1 MSYGGGGQYDEAVDI
16 ERHLHEEYRRQQMA
30 VASHHQAMSSIGM
43 MADHGASYYGRPPP
57 QHGPHPTHHQFARPP
72 YGAIDPSAPYGM
84 PHPGDAQQGAATTAR
99 MYAEQ
104 TRLHQH
110 PPHGFPPGYPPYAH
124 IAHDPRYGPPP
135 GYPPPY
141 SHEQQG
147 APPQRPP
154 PPGYPHDQSALQ
166 PTHIASATVPS
177 SGLQTHPQPP
187 ISGQSASPPDPRSPA
202 SSRLLKQSDSPTK
215 DPKTDSFGQGSST
228 GSDDDELDSPSS
240 SCSPRG
246 TLVMSSGKKNT
257 LQYRQVDNT
266 IVDENG
272 DLCWYTGCV
281 PLGLADD
288 KYWLSELQVYLR
300 SNFAEAFGATE
311 DDIAAPMHGRN
322 KPIVLGQVGI
332 RCMHCKYDNPAERG
346 QQATSYPSQISGIY
360 NSVQQMLRL
369 HLDCCLSMPFQ
380 VRTRIEQLRL
390 SCSSR
395 GGRKQYWV
403 DSGKRLGL
411 QDTPHGIHFGRDPTG
426 PLPPLSGPSVNYKE
440 NRKKKLAQKAAAEQ
454 KREDKKAAKEQ
465 EAKDASHTPPLERPQ
480 QPPVDSPPLVFP
492 EDKPLISDYLYLTLE
507 QMAPCN
513 LMEAD
518 RVGCYKTRQVGFPG
532 LACKHCVGQAG
543 CGRYFPASEAS
554 LSQTTTSQTIM
565 NHVRNCR
572 RCPIEIRE
580 NLEIMK
586 RNRMGPD
593 GKRADKPKHGGR
605 KVFFHRL
612 WCRIQGIPFEE
623 GKGDRK
629 ESKKKKLYKKP
640 GPVPKSKKSKKGR
653 RKRNESD
660 DSRSESDTDTEDDE
674 DEDEEAGSENEDEE
688 NEEGEGGEDEEQDE
702 DASKPKAKG
711 KGTAGMAKRKAHS
724 PWYEGCVR
732 LTKSDDAH
740 WLTEIECFA
749 RSDLVEVFSLKKND
763 VLEGYSG
770 RKEPAVG
777 QVGIRCVFCKNV
789 DPSERSSGCIAF
801 PDMLSSIHTKVAD
814 MIRLHFPNCPSMPED
829 VRKNIKAL
837 REFDSK
843 VSSEDSQQYWVD
855 SARDIGLANIPPDG
869 IGSPGSWGVTFRRDP
884 LQPSPAD
891 ELDSDVLAQESSWGK
906 NLMVRPS
913 DRGLCTDHVL
923 LMLCQVRPCRFRKS
937 DRRAGPGSRGRDR
950 AMGFPGLACM
960 HCANKNSLGRY
971 FPVSAKNLTD
981 NTANSLQAHISAC
994 SRCPEHIQASLAYL
1008 SHRSILQKAELSG
1021 SWKKAFFRKVWDR
1034 LHTERTWTALE
1045 DEEGMEEEE
1054 EEEGDEDHD
1063 SEVHGDEAEEGGEY
1077 HGEDDDEEGKGD
1089 DEEDDEHDDDDEE
1102 GSEEGSDKEEVG
1114 DQMNALI
1121 KAAAIWLTEQDQT
1134 DAGGKGGKSRDS
1146 RSPKSRPAPAKRNT
1160 STRGSSN
1167 LPTSKRR
1174 R

>member
-1 MSYGGGGQYDEAVDI
+1 
-16 ERHLHEEYRRQQMA
+16 
-30 VASHHQAMSSIGM
+30 
-43 MADHGASYYGRPPP
+43 
-57 QHGPHPTHHQFARPP
+57 
-72 YGAIDPSAPYGM
+72 
-84 PHPGDAQQGAATTAR
+84 
-99 MYAEQ
+99 
-104 TRLHQH
+104 
-110 PPHGFPPGYPPYAH
+110 
-124 IAHDPRYGPPP
+124 
-135 GYPPPY
+135 
-141 SHEQQG
+141 
-147 APPQRPP
+147 
-154 PPGYPHDQSALQ
+154 
-166 PTHIASATVPS
+166 
-177 SGLQTHPQPP
+177 
-187 ISGQSASPPDPRSPA
+187 
-202 SSRLLKQSDSPTK
+202 
-215 DPKTDSFGQGSST
+215 
-228 GSDDDELDSPSS
+228 
-240 SCSPRG
+240 
-246 TLVMSSGKKNT
+246 
-257 LQYRQVDNT
+257 
-266 IVDENG
+266 
-272 DLCWYTGCV
+272 
-281 PLGLADD
+281 
-288 KYWLSELQVYLR
+288 
-300 SNFAEAFGATE
+300 
-311 DDIAAPMHGRN
+311 
-322 KPIVLGQVGI
+322 
-332 RCMHCKYDNPAERG
+332 
-346 QQATSYPSQISGIY
+346 
-360 NSVQQMLRL
+360 MLRL
-369 HLDCCLSMPFQ
+369 HLDCCLSMPAQ
-380 VRTRIEQLRL
+380 VRSRIEQLRL

-426 PLPPLSGPSVNYKE
+426 PLPPLTGPSVNYKE

-454 KREDKKAAKEQ
+454 KREDKKALKDQ
-465 EAKDASHTPPLERPQ
+465 EAKDAAFSVPLERPQ
-480 QPPVDSPPLVFP
+480 QPPIDSRPLVFP

-507 QMAPCN
+507 QMAPCD

-532 LACKHCVGQAG
+532 LACRFCVGQAG

-623 GKGDRK
+623 GKGERK
-629 ESKKKKLYKKP
+629 ETKKKKLYKKP
-640 GPVPKSKKSKKGR
+640 GPVPKRKSKKKGK
-653 RKRNESD
+653 RKRDDAEDSQSD
-660 DSRSESDTDTEDDE
+660 SDTDTEDDAE
-674 DEDEEAGSENEDEE
+674 SENEEEEEDEE
-688 NEEGEGGEDEEQDE
+688 EG
-702 DASKPKAKG
+702 AKSKPKTK
-711 KGTAGMAKRKAHS
+711 TTSSMAKRKAHS

-732 LTKSDDAH
+732 LTKKDDPH
-740 WLTEIECFA
+740 WLTEMECFA
-749 RSDLVEVFSLKKND
+749 RSDLVEVFSMKKND
-763 VLEGYSG
+763 VLDGYSG

-814 MIRLHFPNCPSMPED
+814 MIRLHFQNCPSMPED
-829 VRKNIKAL
+829 VRQ
-837 REFDSK
+837 K
-843 VSSEDSQQYWVD
+843 VKSLSETDAKVVNDDAQQYWVD
-855 SARDIGLANIPPDG
+855 AARDIGLANIPPDG

-884 LQPSPAD
+884 LLPSPAD
-891 ELDSDVLAQESSWGK
+891 DLDTDANAQDGSWGL

-1008 SHRSILQKAELSG
+1008 GHRSILQKAELSG

-1045 DEEGMEEEE
+1045 DEEGNRGEEDFESDEQEDDHEGQYIEEEE
-1054 EEEGDEDHD
+1054 RER
-1063 SEVHGDEAEEGGEY
+1063 GE
-1077 HGEDDDEEGKGD
+1077 
-1089 DEEDDEHDDDDEE
+1089 EEDDEEE
-1102 GSEEGSDKEEVG
+1102 EVVEGEESEEDGEESEKEEVG

-1121 KAAAIWLTEQDQT
+1121 KAAAIWLTEQDQ
-1134 DAGGKGGKSRDS
+1134 DGGGGKSGKEGK
-1146 RSPKSRPAPAKRNT
+1146 SPKSRALPAKRSGGRAST
-1160 STRGSSN
+1160 S
-1167 LPTSKRR
+1167 LPTKRR
-1174 R
+1174 RGHA

>member
-1 MSYGGGGQYDEAVDI
+1 
-16 ERHLHEEYRRQQMA
+16 
-30 VASHHQAMSSIGM
+30 
-43 MADHGASYYGRPPP
+43 
-57 QHGPHPTHHQFARPP
+57 
-72 YGAIDPSAPYGM
+72 M
-84 PHPGDAQQGAATTAR
+84 PA
-99 MYAEQ
+99 
-104 TRLHQH
+104 
-110 PPHGFPPGYPPYAH
+110 
-124 IAHDPRYGPPP
+124 
-135 GYPPPY
+135 
-141 SHEQQG
+141 
-147 APPQRPP
+147 
-154 PPGYPHDQSALQ
+154 
-166 PTHIASATVPS
+166 
-177 SGLQTHPQPP
+177 
-187 ISGQSASPPDPRSPA
+187 
-202 SSRLLKQSDSPTK
+202 
-215 DPKTDSFGQGSST
+215 
-228 GSDDDELDSPSS
+228 
-240 SCSPRG
+240 
-246 TLVMSSGKKNT
+246 
-257 LQYRQVDNT
+257 
-266 IVDENG
+266 
-272 DLCWYTGCV
+272 
-281 PLGLADD
+281 
-288 KYWLSELQVYLR
+288 
-300 SNFAEAFGATE
+300 
-311 DDIAAPMHGRN
+311 
-322 KPIVLGQVGI
+322 
-332 RCMHCKYDNPAERG
+332 
-346 QQATSYPSQISGIY
+346 
-360 NSVQQMLRL
+360 
-369 HLDCCLSMPFQ
+369 Q
-380 VRTRIEQLRL
+380 VRSRIEQLRL

-426 PLPPLSGPSVNYKE
+426 PLPPLTGPSVNYKE

-454 KREDKKAAKEQ
+454 KREDKKAQKEQ
-465 EAKDASHTPPLERPQ
+465 EAKDAAYSVPLERPQ
-480 QPPVDSPPLVFP
+480 QPPVDSRPLVFP

-532 LACKHCVGQAG
+532 LACRFCVGQAG

-623 GKGDRK
+623 GKGERK
-629 ESKKKKLYKKP
+629 ETKKKKLYKKP
-640 GPVPKSKKSKKGR
+640 GPVPKKKGKKR
-653 RKRNESD
+653 AKRKRD
-660 DSRSESDTDTEDDE
+660 DSDESQSESDTDTEDDGESGNEEEE
-674 DEDEEAGSENEDEE
+674 DDEEDTKPK
-688 NEEGEGGEDEEQDE
+688 
-702 DASKPKAKG
+702 SKPK
-711 KGTAGMAKRKAHS
+711 GTSSMAKRKAHS

-732 LTKSDDAH
+732 LTKPDDAH
-740 WLTEIECFA
+740 WLTEMECFA

-763 VLEGYSG
+763 VLDGYNG
-770 RKEPAVG
+770 RKQPAVG

-789 DPSERSSGCIAF
+789 DASERSEGCIAF

-814 MIRLHFPNCPSMPED
+814 MIRLYLPNCTSMPEEIRQK
-829 VRKNIKAL
+829 VRSL
-837 REFDSK
+837 
-843 VSSEDSQQYWVD
+843 SEVDAKITNDDAQQYWVD

-884 LQPSPAD
+884 LLPSPAD
-891 ELDSDVLAQESSWGK
+891 ELDTESNTPDGTWGK
-906 NLMVRPS
+906 NLMVRPT

-1045 DEEGMEEEE
+1045 DEEGNQADEDFESDEQEDEEGVYNDGEEEDDDGGEEDDRDAGEEEDDDGTRAEDDDE
-1054 EEEGDEDHD
+1054 EEEGDSEKEDA
-1063 SEVHGDEAEEGGEY
+1063 G
-1077 HGEDDDEEGKGD
+1077 
-1089 DEEDDEHDDDDEE
+1089 
-1102 GSEEGSDKEEVG
+1102 G

-1121 KAAAIWLTEQDQT
+1121 KAAAIWLTEQDQ
-1134 DAGGKGGKSRDS
+1134 DGSGKPSKSAKDS
-1146 RSPKSRPAPAKRNT
+1146 KSPKARQLPAKR
-1160 STRGSSN
+1160 SGGRGSTN
-1167 LPTSKRR
+1167 LPTKRR
-1174 R
+1174 RGQS